1 MLNPHPGLPEFDY
14 IKPASLE
21 EASQF
26 LADHPGEARP
36 FLGGT
41 DCFVRMRDGFMQ
53 PKYMVDVKGL
63 DGTQGLSFD
72 PEQGL
77 TIGAAVTMN
86 RVAAMP
92 EVKNCYPVVEEAIRT
107 VASYQLRSRAT
118 IIGNICNA
126 SPAGDTIGA
135 CMVLDSVLK
144 IHGINGDRF
153 EPLLA
158 FFRGPGKTVLEP
170 GDIVTSITLP
180 IPPHGSVG
188 KFVKLGRNKIG
199 DLSII
204 AVTALGYPDRSAAS
218 GFRFRLALA
227 SVAPVPLV
235 VGSVEKVLSEKPIT
249 KAVLAEAA
257 QAAMDACTPID
268 DVRGS
273 ARYRKQ
279 MVRNLSRQALENVW
293 NRLQ

>member
-53 PKYMVDVKGL
+53 LKYMVDIKGL
-63 DGTQGLSFD
+63 DGTQVLSFH
-72 PEQGL
+72 PEKGL
-77 TIGAAVTMN
+77 TIGAAVSMN

-92 EVKNCYPVVEEAIRT
+92 EVKNCYPVLEEAIRT

-135 CMVLDSVLK
+135 CMVLDGVMK
-144 IHGINGDRF
+144 IHGINGDR
-153 EPLLA
+153 EVHLA
-158 FFRGPGKTVLEP
+158 SFFRGPGKTVLEP
-170 GDIVTSITLP
+170 GDIVISITLP
-180 IPPHGSVG
+180 IPPEGSIG

-204 AVTALGYPDRSAAS
+204 AVTVLGYPDPSVRS

-235 VGSVEKVLSEKPIT
+235 PVTVQSILAEEPIT
-249 KAVLAEAA
+249 EASILAAA

-279 MVRNLSRQALENVW
+279 MVRNLSRHALMDVW
-293 NRLQ
+293 NRLH